1 MAATTRRPL
10 AFGRAGWRYSLRR
23 RKRRNHV
30 RCRLVAS
37 WGRSRSQGLGC
48 SPIKA
53 VRELGLER
61 RSLRPHGA
69 IRGCPPAHIG
79 ETLTCHTRTV
89 RLGQYRGKASIDM
102 QASTASYI
110 AGFLDGD
117 GSIHFQLVRQKEY
130 RFGYYIRASLSFS
143 QSTSAKAGLE
153 HLQRLLGGGYLR
165 DRGTG
170 MSDLVITS
178 RPLLISILTEV
189 EQHAVF
195 KRKHISK
202 ALLLLSQI
210 RPRPS
215 PEEFLR
221 LAHEVDA
228 FASLNYSKTKRITAA
243 DVERHLRSKGL
254 LAPVTT
260 SSFRKRWDSL
270 PNGKSM
276 DPITRRPLE
285 RG

>member
-1 MAATTRRPL
+1 M
-10 AFGRAGWRYSLRR
+10 RAS
-23 RKRRNHV
+23 
-30 RCRLVAS
+30 
-37 WGRSRSQGLGC
+37 
-48 SPIKA
+48 
-53 VRELGLER
+53 
-61 RSLRPHGA
+61 
-69 IRGCPPAHIG
+69 
-79 ETLTCHTRTV
+79 
-89 RLGQYRGKASIDM
+89 D
-102 QASTASYI
+102 ASYI

-143 QSTSAKAGLE
+143 QSTSARAGLE

-189 EQHAVF
+189 QPHALF
-195 KRKHISK
+195 KREHVSK
-202 ALLLLSQI
+202 ALWLLSQI
-210 RPRPS
+210 RPRPT

-228 FASLNYSKTKRITAA
+228 FASLNYSKTKRISAA
-243 DVERHLRSKGL
+243 DVEQHMRSKGL

-260 SSFRKRWDSL
+260 SSLTRRWGSL
-270 PNGKSM
+270 PQGKSM
-276 DPITRRPLE
+276 NPITRRPLE